1 MMKISRAFWGWIVV
15 YLLLTGT
22 AGAGK
27 YTAGLGAGMAPDYEG
42 SNDMTAVPMLLLSG
56 NYNSGQY
63 FTLMGTN
70 FKWNVIPNERFS
82 FGPALNYRKAR
93 DGAGYNNVYK
103 IKDVNAAYEIGAFG
117 RLNIYN
123 CLLELEYLTDVS
135 NTHDG
140 WVVIASAGY
149 KWVANEV
156 LTITPG
162 VFSTYASDDYMK
174 TYFGVIDNGKY
185 VENGIKDVGANIIV
199 HYTPREK
206 WGLMGVMSY
215 STFVNDSDAKRSP
228 VVEDDN
234 QLSFGLMVTYSWDD
248 ERKRRRRHRRF

>member
-1 MMKISRAFWGWIVV
+1 MKVSR
-15 YLLLTGT
+15 LLWVWLFVLFLSTGT
-22 AGAGK
+22 ALAGK
-27 YTAGLGAGMAPDYEG
+27 YTAGLGAGIAPDYEG
-42 SNDMTAVPMLLLSG
+42 SDDMTAVPMLMLRG
-56 NYNSGQY
+56 NYDSGRY
-63 FTLMGTN
+63 FALMGTN
-70 FKWNVIPNERFS
+70 FKLNVIPDDRFS

-93 DGAGYNNVYK
+93 DGAGYNNGYK
-103 IKDVNAAYEIGAFG
+103 IKDVDAAYEIGAFG
-117 RLNIYN
+117 RLNMYN

-162 VFSTYASDDYMK
+162 VFSTYASDDYMN

-199 HYTPREK
+199 HYTPWDK
-206 WGLMGVMSY
+206 WGIMGVMSY
-215 STFVNDSDAKRSP
+215 STFDNDSDAKRSP

-234 QLSFGLMVTYSWDD
+234 QLSFGLMATYSWDD
-248 ERKRRRRHRRF
+248 NRRRRRGRR